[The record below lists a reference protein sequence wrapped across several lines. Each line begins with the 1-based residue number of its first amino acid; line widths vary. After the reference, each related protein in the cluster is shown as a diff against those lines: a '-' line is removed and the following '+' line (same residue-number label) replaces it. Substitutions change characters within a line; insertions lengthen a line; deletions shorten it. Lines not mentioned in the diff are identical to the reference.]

1 MEQSMF
7 GKEIK
12 RLGFGLMR
20 LPVTPDGEI
29 NKPLTQTMIDRCME
43 NGFSY
48 FDSAY
53 VYMGGESE
61 TVARELLVNRY
72 PRDRFQLAT
81 KLPVWTINSAPE
93 VERIFN
99 DQLKKAGVD
108 YFDCYL
114 LHGLSAG
121 VSDRFPGSYINKA
134 DQFGAWDFL
143 KRIKERGQAK
153 HIGFSFHDSAEV
165 LDHLLTE
172 HPEVEFVQLQIN
184 YADWDDPV
192 IQSRACYE
200 TAKKHGKPVI
210 VMESVKGGT
219 LANLRPEVAALLKEA
234 DPAASPASW
243 AIRYAASLDGVLT
256 VLSGMS
262 TLEQV
267 EDNVSYMKDFK
278 PLDAKERAVIE
289 NAVTVLRSVQ
299 TIGCTGCR
307 YCAAECPQHINI
319 PKVMDIL
326 NDYRVYKNQP
336 YAKHRYGNGMAG
348 FGKASDCIGCGSCE
362 SHCPQK
368 LKIPPLLKE
377 AAALFE

>member
-1 MEQSMF
+1 
-7 GKEIK
+7 
-12 RLGFGLMR
+12 
-20 LPVTPDGEI
+20 
-29 NKPLTQTMIDRCME
+29 
-43 NGFSY
+43 
-48 FDSAY
+48 
-53 VYMGGESE
+53 
-61 TVARELLVNRY
+61 
-72 PRDRFQLAT
+72 
-81 KLPVWTINSAPE
+81 
-93 VERIFN
+93 
-99 DQLKKAGVD
+99 
-108 YFDCYL
+108 
-114 LHGLSAG
+114 
-121 VSDRFPGSYINKA
+121 
-134 DQFGAWDFL
+134 
-143 KRIKERGQAK
+143 
-153 HIGFSFHDSAEV
+153 V
-165 LDHLLTE
+165 LDRLLTE

-336 YAKHRYGNGMAG
+336 YAKHRYGNGMAD
-348 FGKASDCIGCGSCE
+348 FGKASDCIGCGSCG

-368 LKIPPLLKE
+368 LKIPSLLKE